1 MAREMTQISLEE
13 FATDIRR
20 VFERVARGKESLI
33 VTDQQNLAA
42 VITPVTRRPEG
53 ARSRKSAVD
62 LDLLRG
68 AAGTLPERRSWKEI
82 REIAREDHLK
92 AKYGLGE

>member
-1 MAREMTQISLEE
+1 MAREMTQMSLED

-20 VFERVARGKESLI
+20 VFERVARGKESVV
-33 VTDQQNLAA
+33 VTDKQNLAA
-42 VITPVTRRPEG
+42 VITPLGPMPKKG
-53 ARSRKSAVD
+53 RSRGNAVD

-68 AAGTLPERRSWKEI
+68 AAGTLPEPLSWNEV

-92 AKYGLGE
+92 AKYGRSE